1 MREINIVKK
10 KKLKKEKY
18 MLIVIVLYDCNV
30 YILYCNLWLIFICVF
45 DVIENFS
52 ILMLCNLCI

>member
-18 MLIVIVLYDCNV
+18 MLIVIVLYDC
-30 YILYCNLWLIFICVF
+30 I
-45 DVIENFS
+45 VIYN
-52 ILMLCNLCI
+52 